1 MKKLFLA
8 GAAFA
13 ALIAGR
19 AMAADLA
26 APVYAVP
33 VAPIAW
39 SGLYVGLNA
48 GGTWSSAND
57 VTITTLPV
65 RTFGGIPTIL
75 ISDAGPAAASASGI
89 PGLGRKAGFIGG
101 GQAGY
106 NWQLGS
112 FVAGVES
119 DIQGVV
125 GRGGGSLNRATGV
138 ALVGPG
144 AAPSGVPSAAGT
156 PDITTFNA
164 SKNLDYLG
172 TVRARFGYLA
182 SPALLAYAT
191 GGLAYGYVSGS
202 AGFTTCNPAYPGAG
216 LSPTWGASNFFSS
229 TRAGWALGG
238 GLEWMFAPSFTVKA
252 EYLYYDLGSVSTELG
267 TSGSVVLPGSVG
279 AGSPW
284 FTNAS
289 TVSTRYSGNIL
300 RVGLNYQLGGLPGFP
315 RF

>member
-19 AMAADLA
+19 AMAADLRP
-26 APVYAVP
+26 PVYAVP
-33 VAPIAW
+33 VAPIGW

-57 VTITTLPV
+57 ITITTVPV
-65 RTFGGIPTIL
+65 RTFGGLTETFVT
-75 ISDAGPAAASASGI
+75 DANPAAASASGI
-89 PGLGRKAGFIGG
+89 LGLGRKAGFIGG

-106 NWQLGS
+106 NWQLGF
-112 FVAGVES
+112 FVIGLES

-144 AAPSGVPSAAGT
+144 SVVTGT
-156 PDITTFNA
+156 PDLTTFNA

-172 TVRARFGYLA
+172 TVRGRAGYLA

-191 GGLAYGYVSGS
+191 GGLAYGNVSGS
-202 AGFTTCNPAYPGAG
+202 AGFTTGNPAYPADG

-229 TRAGWALGG
+229 TRVGWTLGG

-252 EYLYYDLGSVSTELG
+252 EYLYYDLGTVSTEIG
-267 TSGSVVLPGSVG
+267 TSGAVLLPGFVG
-279 AGSPW
+279 AGSAW

-315 RF
+315 SF